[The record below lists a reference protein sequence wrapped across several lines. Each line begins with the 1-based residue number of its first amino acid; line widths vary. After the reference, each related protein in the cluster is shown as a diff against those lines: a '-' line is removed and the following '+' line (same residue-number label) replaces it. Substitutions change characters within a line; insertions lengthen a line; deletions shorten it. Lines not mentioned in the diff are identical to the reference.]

1 MSKKNRLQSKKRV
14 ASHSLATAKSG
25 GEQYGTLE
33 KKCLEYKDKLSQAE
47 GNEKIER
54 FLKNEAYSFLLSEG
68 LIDKFLEYRNTSQ
81 QTKQQWTA
89 YVLSVNANLRGLW
102 IDA

>member
-47 GNEKIER
+47 GSEKIER

-81 QTKQQWTA
+81 QTKQQWAA
-89 YVLSVNANLRGLW
+89 YFLSVNANLGGLW

>member
-33 KKCLEYKDKLSQAE
+33 KKSLEYKDKLSQAD
-47 GNEKIER
+47 GNEEIER

-81 QTKQQWTA
+81 QTKQQRA
-89 YVLSVNANLRGLW
+89 EYFLSVNANLGGLW